1 MNMKNQENGKEG
13 AAKYY
18 ALAKQTWDERTAH
31 TVGRIR
37 FLQAVIVLLLSVCLL
52 EAYYIFTNIGKPK
65 MIPYFVE
72 INNNEVRFA
81 GFIQNRQLTATDA
94 EIIFYLKRFI
104 TNLFTISSDPV
115 LLKDRLADVYNFTGP
130 SAQAQVTEFI
140 IAHQPLE
147 KSAAGLRADIR
158 FSLFERLSE
167 KTWRC
172 EWLEE
177 TREQGMIKAQTVKS
191 GTFTYTQEYPQ
202 TELQAEANPS
212 GIFITEYFVAERR

>member
-1 MNMKNQENGKEG
+1 MNMKHKENEKLN
-13 AAKYY
+13 AAAYY
-18 ALAKQTWDERTAH
+18 ALAKKTWDERTAH

-37 FLQAVIVLLLSVCLL
+37 FLQTLVVLLVALCLV
-52 EAYYIFTNIGKPK
+52 EAYYILTSIDKPK
-65 MIPYFVE
+65 MVPYFVE

-81 GFIQNRQLTATDA
+81 GFIQNRQLKATDA

-130 SAQAQVTEFI
+130 AAQTQVTEFI
-140 IAHQPLE
+140 VQNQPLE
-147 KSAAGLRADIR
+147 KSAAGVRMDIR

-177 TREQGMIKAQTVKS
+177 TREKGMIKTQLVKS

-202 TELQAEANPS
+202 TELQAETNPS
-212 GIFITEYFVAERR
+212 GIFITEYFVTERR